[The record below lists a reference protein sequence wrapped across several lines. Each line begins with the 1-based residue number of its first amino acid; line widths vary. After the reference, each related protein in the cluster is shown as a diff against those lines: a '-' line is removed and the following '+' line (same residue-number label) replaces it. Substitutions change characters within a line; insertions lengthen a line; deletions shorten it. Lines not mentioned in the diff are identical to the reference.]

1 MRILYPLFAC
11 FFWTE
16 GVNGP
21 RDSIN
26 ECTPNGTERK
36 TTVILKNSLDLTV
49 PRYSPAEELANSITH
64 GIGAVLAIGALGV
77 LTVFAT
83 LFGNVWHIVSCIIFG
98 VTLIMLYTASTLY
111 HSIQL
116 PEAKVV
122 LRILDRA
129 AIFLLIA
136 GTYTPF
142 VLVDIRGPWGWAIFG
157 VVWTIAL
164 LGVFFQAS
172 LLRRWPV
179 ASVGLYVGMGF
190 IIVVVIKPLLAA
202 LTATGV
208 MLLVTGGAVY
218 ILGLFFYG
226 WRRLP
231 YHHAVWHLF
240 VLAGSTLH
248 FFAILLYVIPVAA

>member
-1 MRILYPLFAC
+1 MDRSLRVMDAHPPGKETA
-11 FFWTE
+11 
-16 GVNGP
+16 
-21 RDSIN
+21 
-26 ECTPNGTERK
+26 
-36 TTVILKNSLDLTV
+36 VILKNTSDLTV
-49 PRYSPAEELANSITH
+49 PRYSPEEELANSITH
-64 GIGAVLAIGALGV
+64 GVGAVLAIGALVV
-77 LTVFAT
+77 LTAFAT

-122 LRILDRA
+122 LRVLDRA

-157 VVWTIAL
+157 IVWTIAL
-164 LGVFFQAS
+164 LGVVFQVS

-179 ASVGLYVGMGF
+179 ASVGLYVGMGC
-190 IIVVVIKPLLAA
+190 IIVVVIKPLLAS
-202 LTATGV
+202 LTPAGV

-218 ILGLFFYG
+218 ILGLIFYG

-248 FFAILLYVIPVAA
+248 FFAILLYVIPVMA

>member
-1 MRILYPLFAC
+1 MIRALRLMSAYP
-11 FFWTE
+11 
-16 GVNGP
+16 
-21 RDSIN
+21 
-26 ECTPNGTERK
+26 TERK
-36 TTVILKNSLDLTV
+36 MAVILKNSIDLTL

-122 LRILDRA
+122 LRVLDRA

-190 IIVVVIKPLLAA
+190 IIVAVIKPLLAA
-202 LTATGV
+202 LTAAGV

-218 ILGLFFYG
+218 ILGLIFYG

-248 FFAILLYVIPVAA
+248 FFAILLYVIPVTA

>member
-1 MRILYPLFAC
+1 MIRSFRLMNAHP
-11 FFWTE
+11 
-16 GVNGP
+16 
-21 RDSIN
+21 
-26 ECTPNGTERK
+26 TERK

-49 PRYSPAEELANSITH
+49 PRYSPAEELANCITH

-77 LTVFAT
+77 LTAFAT

-98 VTLIMLYTASTLY
+98 VTLILLYTASTLY

-122 LRILDRA
+122 LRVLDRA

-202 LTATGV
+202 LTPTGL
-208 MLLVTGGAVY
+208 MLLVTGGAAY
-218 ILGLFFYG
+218 ILGLIFYG

-248 FFAILLYVIPVAA
+248 FFAILLYVIPVMT

>member
-1 MRILYPLFAC
+1 VH
-11 FFWTE
+11 TQQ
-16 GVNGP
+16 
-21 RDSIN
+21 
-26 ECTPNGTERK
+26 ERK
-36 TTVILKNSLDLTV
+36 AADILKTPSDLTV

-64 GIGAVLAIGALGV
+64 GIGAVLAIGALVV
-77 LTVFAT
+77 LTAFAT
-83 LFGNVWHIVSCIIFG
+83 LFGNAWHIVSCIIFG
-98 VTLIMLYTASTLY
+98 VTLILLYTTSTLY

-116 PEAKVV
+116 PQAKVV
-122 LRILDRA
+122 LRVLDRA

-142 VLVDIRGPWGWAIFG
+142 VLVNIRGPWGWSIFG

-164 LGVFFQAS
+164 LGVIFQVS

-190 IIVVVIKPLLAA
+190 LIVVAIKPLLAS
-202 LTATGV
+202 LTPAGL

-218 ILGLFFYG
+218 ILGLPFYG

-240 VLAGSTLH
+240 VLAGSTFH
-248 FFAILLYVIPVAA
+248 FFAILLYVIPVTA

>member
-1 MRILYPLFAC
+1 MIHALRLTSAYP
-11 FFWTE
+11 
-16 GVNGP
+16 
-21 RDSIN
+21 
-26 ECTPNGTERK
+26 TERK
-36 TTVILKNSLDLTV
+36 PAVILKNSINLTA

-64 GIGAVLAIGALGV
+64 GIGAVLAIGALVV
-77 LTVFAT
+77 LTAFAT
-83 LFGNVWHIVSCIIFG
+83 LFGNAWHIVSCIIFG

-122 LRILDRA
+122 LRVLDRA

-142 VLVDIRGPWGWAIFG
+142 VLVDIRGPWGWAIFT

-164 LGVFFQAS
+164 LGVIFQAS

-179 ASVGLYVGMGF
+179 ASVGLYVGMGC

-202 LTATGV
+202 LTAAGV
-208 MLLVTGGAVY
+208 ILLVTGGAVY
-218 ILGLFFYG
+218 ILGLIFYG
-226 WRRLP
+226 WHRLP

-248 FFAILLYVIPVAA
+248 FFAILLYVIPVMA